1 MDMGTPSSSSKRA
14 RRTTE
19 LSDDDIPLSARRKV
33 SRISYNESDNEDD
46 ENNNNGEL
54 ARGSDALLDEV
65 EAKDD
70 PDIIRCICG
79 DNGPDK
85 KRAFIGCDG
94 CGIWQHMD
102 CIGLSGY
109 EEEAPDK
116 YLCERCGPYG
126 KMGAGFGGS
135 PQSALPI
142 RSIRQNGTPSKQG
155 PARKQTLSE
164 LTKSYYKG
172 ALSVKKSRKR
182 VSFSSDV
189 KPASS
194 SSGEGDAYNPSNDA
208 ISDDEEEDY
217 AGALSE
223 EDSEDIRLPPSHRSR
238 RSEDEDEDI
247 SLPTASTNK
256 KSTPKKS
263 THPPDTSEISQDI
276 IKKWMEGEYAAEFA
290 SELNGA
296 NGDSDAGSD
305 VSEIE
310 IPDMSEGDDLLVKLM
325 EQEQLIFALKA
336 KLERRGERIRA
347 LKGRVRELEEGGG
360 EDEMLMRRIGRSKRR
375 RVGVGGVWIV

>member
-1 MDMGTPSSSSKRA
+1 MDMDTPSGGSKRT

-19 LSDDDIPLSARRKV
+19 LSDDGIPLSARRKV
-33 SRISYNESDNEDD
+33 SRISYNESNDD
-46 ENNNNGEL
+46 EEDHNGEL
-54 ARGSDALLDEV
+54 TRGSDALLDEV

-70 PDIIRCICG
+70 PDIIRCVCG

-102 CIGLSGY
+102 CVGLSGY

-164 LTKSYYKG
+164 LTQSYYKG

-194 SSGEGDAYNPSNDA
+194 SSGEGDAYNPSNEA

-217 AGALSE
+217 AGDLSE
-223 EDSEDIRLPPSHRSR
+223 EDSEDIRLPQSHRSH

-247 SLPTASTNK
+247 SLAIANSTEN
-256 KSTPKKS
+256 STPKKS
-263 THPPDTSEISQDI
+263 THPPGTSEISQDI

-325 EQEQLIFALKA
+325 EQEQVIFCA
-336 KLERRGERIRA
+336 EGEVGEA
-347 LKGRVRELEEGGG
+347 GG
-360 EDEMLMRRIGRSKRR
+360 EDSGAEGAGE
-375 RVGVGGVWIV
+375 GVGGGGG